1 LEPDPFLL
9 QEQHAM
15 RMIILLVVLLVI
27 GLLAVR
33 QLDIRAPSTTD
44 PAIGNV
50 EQPTGKAP
58 PAVPTRPQDV
68 QAFGEQMNQF
78 INDAASE
85 RKQRIE
91 QQQR

>member
-1 LEPDPFLL
+1 
-9 QEQHAM
+9 M

-33 QLDIRAPSTTD
+33 QLDIGAPSTPD
-44 PAIGNV
+44 PAIGK
-50 EQPTGKAP
+50 EGQPTVDAP

-68 QAFGEQMNQF
+68 QAFGEQMNRF

-85 RKQRIE
+85 RKHQIE

>member
-1 LEPDPFLL
+1 
-9 QEQHAM
+9 
-15 RMIILLVVLLVI
+15 
-27 GLLAVR
+27 
-33 QLDIRAPSTTD
+33 
-44 PAIGNV
+44 V
-50 EQPTGKAP
+50 EQPTGNAP